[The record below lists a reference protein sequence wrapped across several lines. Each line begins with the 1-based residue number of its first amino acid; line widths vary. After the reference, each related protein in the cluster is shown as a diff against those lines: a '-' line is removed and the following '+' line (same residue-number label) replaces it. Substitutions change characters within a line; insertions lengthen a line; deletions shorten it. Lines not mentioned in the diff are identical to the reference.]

1 VPERLDRVAIST
13 NRGTVELPWASRDKL
28 LHEIRHLDG
37 ADEIRHAFD
46 AVGASRPVPLSR
58 ADKVLLVDAI
68 NTWAQSVT
76 IDELPAGVWELRS
89 ALAAEIH
96 DPPGPAV

>member
-46 AVGASRPVPLSR
+46 AVGASRPVPLNR
-58 ADKVLLVDAI
+58 ADKLLLVDAI

-96 DPPGPAV
+96 PPGPAV